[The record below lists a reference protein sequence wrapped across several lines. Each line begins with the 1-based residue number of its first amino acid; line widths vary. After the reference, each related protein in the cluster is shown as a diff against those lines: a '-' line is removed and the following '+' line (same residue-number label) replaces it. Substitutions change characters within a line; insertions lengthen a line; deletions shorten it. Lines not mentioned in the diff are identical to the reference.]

1 MDGAGALA
9 FLRAHQPMPPDDALE
24 DSLIEQFDTVRKYL
38 IAHPDPACIPLLLG
52 AFGDGMG
59 FGVYQVCDDVLR
71 HFSTAQL
78 APHLALALASD
89 RSSTRWWAAHWAMEF
104 PHPSLF
110 PELRRLLLMR
120 APEDEDARGFL
131 IDAVESLANEYQLG
145 EARQLLEEL
154 EHSAE

>member
-1 MDGAGALA
+1 MDSAEALA

-24 DSLIEQFDTVRKYL
+24 DSLIDQFDAVRRYL

-71 HFSTAQL
+71 PFSSEQL
-78 APHLALALASD
+78 APHLAVALAST
-89 RSSTRWWAAHWAMEF
+89 RPATRWWAAHWAAEF
-104 PHPSLF
+104 PHPSLLW
-110 PELRRLLLMR
+110 PIRRLLLAR

-131 IDAVESLANEYQLG
+131 IDALESLSNEHQLA
-145 EARQLLEEL
+145 EARELLRKL
-154 EHSAE
+154 EAPA

>member
-1 MDGAGALA
+1 MMNSAEALA

-24 DSLIEQFDTVRKYL
+24 ESLIEQFDTVRRYF

-71 HFSTAQL
+71 HFSSAQL
-78 APHLALALASD
+78 APHLAAALASN

-104 PHPSLF
+104 AHPSLF
-110 PELRRLLLMR
+110 AVLRRLLLAR

-131 IDAVESLANEYQLG
+131 IDALESLSNEYQLA

-154 EHSAE
+154 H